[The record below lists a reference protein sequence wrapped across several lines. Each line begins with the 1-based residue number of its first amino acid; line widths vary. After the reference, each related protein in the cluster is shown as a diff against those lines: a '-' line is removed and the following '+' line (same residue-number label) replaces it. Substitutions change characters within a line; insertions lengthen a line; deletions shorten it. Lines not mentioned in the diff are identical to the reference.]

1 MPDEG
6 HGDKEKSLEEESYR
20 GEKLIRN
27 SRKEREVEEGGRK
40 CQRLKKCQR

>member
-27 SRKEREVEEGGRK
+27 SRKEMEVEEGGRK
-40 CQRLKKCQR
+40 CQGLKKCQR